1 MFRISIAAIAFAL
14 TVIPVAAQEEPREPY
29 NFNLDVSDAD
39 TPDGAARVYADI
51 RRQSVRVCR
60 ALEIDGTVTRKVRA
74 CRAEVAENAVEA
86 VNAPLVTALWRED
99 AVQLAQRLAFSR

>member
-1 MFRISIAAIAFAL
+1 MTRIAFAA
-14 TVIPVAAQEEPREPY
+14 VSVAFALIAFPAFAQDEPIEPY
-29 NFNLDVSDAD
+29 NFNLDVSGAD
-39 TPDGAARVYADI
+39 TPEGAARIYADI

-86 VNAPLVTALWRED
+86 VSAPLVTALWQDD
-99 AVQLAQRLAFSR
+99 AVLLAQR